1 MKWLRLILGA
11 SLVVLA
17 TIGIFALNEFRLLI
31 HDMRSESATVSA
43 SLTDTLKT
51 ANQAAQQAQQAAA
64 KANTAADTEVQTWQN
79 TSREIYKSSAAVQLL
94 VVRTDRT
101 LNDLVAPKLIE
112 AVQHATNASDQVAA
126 NVNLTLADLQPTL
139 ANLSVASAAA
149 AKSMADPHIAET
161 LAHVDDSTAALA
173 LTAKQMNLTAT
184 HIEDTTNLLDQRA
197 HQVLR
202 PASLTYRIAK
212 ELFGFT
218 AQAAQISAGFLK

>member
-1 MKWLRLILGA
+1 MKWLRPILGIC
-11 SLVVLA
+11 LVVLS
-17 TIGIFALNEFRLLI
+17 TLGILALNEFRLLI
-31 HDMRSESATVSA
+31 HEMRSESSAVSA
-43 SLTDTLKT
+43 SLSDTLKT
-51 ANQAAQQAQQAAA
+51 ANEATRQAQQAAA
-64 KANTAADTEVQTWQN
+64 KANLAADTEVQTWQN

-101 LNDLVAPKLIE
+101 LNDLIAPKLIE

-126 NVNLTLADLQPTL
+126 NVNLTLTELQPTL
-139 ANLSVASAAA
+139 ANLSIASGAA

-161 LAHVDDSTAALA
+161 LVHLDDTTGSLA
-173 LTAKQMNLTAT
+173 LTAKQVNLTAS
-184 HIEDTTNLLDQRA
+184 HIEDTANLIDQRA